1 MGEDENEYTYFLT
14 IYFKCSMKV
23 MYNIEEHFG
32 MKRGCTINGERTI
45 QVNDLS
51 ELHML
56 EKKNYIEI
64 RNKKNNME
72 TTIQFKNFIARFIS
86 SECRRDEGFKV
97 KYESDTSITI
107 DRVCSYV
114 LGEVSHTPNFRYS
127 NLDIINIIR
136 QYVLGK

>member
-1 MGEDENEYTYFLT
+1 MGEDEKEYTYFLT
-14 IYFKCSMKV
+14 IYFKCSMEV

-56 EKKNYIEI
+56 EKKNYIE
-64 RNKKNNME
+64 
-72 TTIQFKNFIARFIS
+72 TTSQFKNFIARFIS
-86 SECRRDEGFKV
+86 SECRLDEGFKV

>member
-72 TTIQFKNFIARFIS
+72 TTIQFKNFISRFIS
-86 SECRRDEGFKV
+86 SV
-97 KYESDTSITI
+97 YIVT
-107 DRVCSYV
+107 
-114 LGEVSHTPNFRYS
+114 
-127 NLDIINIIR
+127 
-136 QYVLGK
+136 GKQIGRAHV